1 VDDGCRIRY
10 KTKDKR
16 YKIEGEIA
24 SSSRG
29 CGTPRND
36 VKMNRFLSLEGVGV
50 GNMKRTQNGASK
62 AKLRSSYVTL
72 VVSVSLVLFLLGI
85 LGLVLINARELSD
98 YFRESL
104 SFSIMLDDA
113 AKEADIRMLQKDLD
127 AKPYVKSTMY
137 VSKEEAAAK
146 MKEELGE
153 DFISFLGDNP
163 LPPTID
169 VYLVSD
175 YTSSDNV
182 AKIEKYIYLYPFV
195 KDVLYPE
202 SLLILINEN
211 VRKISLFLLVI
222 SAFLFL
228 IALTII
234 NNTIRLSIY
243 SKRFLIRTMQ
253 LVGATRSFIRRP
265 FIMQG
270 AFYGF
275 LSALIAMTLLM
286 GMLYLIEKEF
296 FKMFSFENM
305 NLLILLGAAIIIIG
319 VFINIISTWFS
330 VNKYLSISEDKL
342 YY

>member
-1 VDDGCRIRY
+1 
-10 KTKDKR
+10 
-16 YKIEGEIA
+16 
-24 SSSRG
+24 
-29 CGTPRND
+29 
-36 VKMNRFLSLEGVGV
+36 
-50 GNMKRTQNGASK
+50 MKRTQNGASK

-127 AKPYVKSTMY
+127 AKPYVKSTKY

-265 FIMQG
+265 FIMQS
-270 AFYGF
+270 AFYGL

-305 NLLILLGAAIIIIG
+305 NLLILLGAGIIVVGII
-319 VFINIISTWFS
+319 INIISTWFS

>member
-1 VDDGCRIRY
+1 M
-10 KTKDKR
+10 KKK
-16 YKIEGEIA
+16 EN
-24 SSSRG
+24 
-29 CGTPRND
+29 GT
-36 VKMNRFLSLEGVGV
+36 
-50 GNMKRTQNGASK
+50 SK
-62 AKLRSSYVTL
+62 ARLRSSYVTL

-127 AKPYVKSTMY
+127 AKAYVKSTKY
-137 VSKEEAAAK
+137 VSKDEAAIN

-163 LPPTID
+163 LPPSID
-169 VYLVSD
+169 VYLISN
-175 YTSSDNV
+175 YTIPDSV

-195 KDVLYPE
+195 KDVIVPE
-202 SLLILINEN
+202 SLLMLINEN
-211 VRKISLFLLVI
+211 VKKISLFLVVI

-228 IALTII
+228 IAVTII

-253 LVGATRSFIRRP
+253 LVGATRAFIRRP
-265 FIMQG
+265 FILQG
-270 AFYGF
+270 AFHGF
-275 LSALIAMTLLM
+275 LAALIAMTLLM
-286 GMLYLIEKEF
+286 GLLYLIEKEF
-296 FKMFSFENM
+296 FLMFTFENT
-305 NLLILLGAAIIIIG
+305 NLLLLLGAAIILIG
-319 VFINIISTWFS
+319 VLINIISTFFS